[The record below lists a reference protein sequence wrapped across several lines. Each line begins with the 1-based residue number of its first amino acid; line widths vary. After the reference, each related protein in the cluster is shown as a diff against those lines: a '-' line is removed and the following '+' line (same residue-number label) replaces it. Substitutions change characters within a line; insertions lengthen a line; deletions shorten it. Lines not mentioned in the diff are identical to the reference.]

1 MIFFSE
7 KGFIV
12 TWVILESDCPI
23 LKVVFILIYEY
34 VSVPKH
40 VLCVHIT
47 EEGHKSSR
55 AGVTEACEPLDMSAR
70 N

>member
-1 MIFFSE
+1 M
-7 KGFIV
+7 
-12 TWVILESDCPI
+12 
-23 LKVVFILIYEY
+23 
-34 VSVPKH
+34 PKH